1 MNQENFQPPAATVK
15 KNTSGG
21 LFRHEIVLHHD
32 EVEGHAGARRKRYFT
47 HEDAK
52 DTTVRRGFAKL
63 PQGMQRLK
71 QILPEATDGIA
82 KMEIPTTVTS
92 ANRSVAGRKSAC
104 RFLTADRKGNPSAL

>member
-1 MNQENFQPPAATVK
+1 MKLFYTTTKWKATQER
-15 KNTSGG
+15 GG
-21 LFRHEIVLHHD
+21 D
-32 EVEGHAGARRKRYFT
+32 DFT